1 MKIRKL
7 LSTMALSA
15 LVASNAFATEPVKV
29 EWGDVIKQ
37 PWGDPSDPE
46 GANVCSWFQWG
57 QDLWFD
63 YNNDGYPDRFLIGG
77 KYQDMGH
84 TYLFRNEEGSEFTNI
99 PVNIPKLE
107 IAGAV
112 VLDFDNDG
120 IMDLYVQGKKVTDNG
135 EGGQNRENYTAIWRG
150 TGDPDNPF
158 EHAVQQEIDELG
170 IGESEGQHRGYFCAA
185 GDYDNDGW
193 TDLFMTGWA
202 RKDESWHVILYRNNQ
217 GVFEEV
223 QNPVG
228 EDGEG
233 IEPFKTITTGSVYLS
248 DLNKDGYLDLIVSGN
263 DQTNGWIATTTIY
276 FNNGDG
282 TFRETTQQGFF
293 EGQKSGTTFTADVNN
308 DGYPDILEFG
318 DLKNSDTETNN
329 TVGNLYINNGDG
341 TFADPLKTE
350 VTNLL
355 TARAMPAIGD
365 INNDGKI
372 DIMIQC
378 GWSSTDGQT
387 ETDYSL
393 ANLYYNN
400 GDNSFTREFLNDN
413 TNSHESDVNFID
425 FNHDGALDYSISGWG
440 PKEPNWFNRLVPNNL
455 TSDLAMNEAP
465 GFTSN
470 SDVQV
475 KQDGSDVIIFW
486 GNATDDTTPAEAIR
500 YNIYIKAKKAD
511 DFGVTYT
518 YTYAPASLQANK
530 MFGTTTYDSKVA
542 ARLINSHQIRM
553 KGFNT
558 TDYEFAVQPVDNGN
572 LGGKFI
578 VANIAGG
585 SGIGNTQVATANV
598 YVNNGTIIIESNSS
612 TAYAINTIDGK
623 QIVNGICDNKAT
635 ERVNQGIYLVKVANT
650 THKVCVL
657 Q

>member
-1 MKIRKL
+1 
-7 LSTMALSA
+7 
-15 LVASNAFATEPVKV
+15 
-29 EWGDVIKQ
+29 
-37 PWGDPSDPE
+37 
-46 GANVCSWFQWG
+46 
-57 QDLWFD
+57 
-63 YNNDGYPDRFLIGG
+63 
-77 KYQDMGH
+77 
-84 TYLFRNEEGSEFTNI
+84 
-99 PVNIPKLE
+99 
-107 IAGAV
+107 
-112 VLDFDNDG
+112 
-120 IMDLYVQGKKVTDNG
+120 
-135 EGGQNRENYTAIWRG
+135 
-150 TGDPDNPF
+150 
-158 EHAVQQEIDELG
+158 
-170 IGESEGQHRGYFCAA
+170 
-185 GDYDNDGW
+185 
-193 TDLFMTGWA
+193 
-202 RKDESWHVILYRNNQ
+202 
-217 GVFEEV
+217 
-223 QNPVG
+223 
-228 EDGEG
+228 
-233 IEPFKTITTGSVYLS
+233 
-248 DLNKDGYLDLIVSGN
+248 
-263 DQTNGWIATTTIY
+263 
-276 FNNGDG
+276 
-282 TFRETTQQGFF
+282 
-293 EGQKSGTTFTADVNN
+293 
-308 DGYPDILEFG
+308 
-318 DLKNSDTETNN
+318 
-329 TVGNLYINNGDG
+329 
-341 TFADPLKTE
+341 
-350 VTNLL
+350 
-355 TARAMPAIGD
+355 
-365 INNDGKI
+365 
-372 DIMIQC
+372 MIQC

>member
-15 LVASNAFATEPVKV
+15 IVASNALATEPVKV
-29 EWGDVIKQ
+29 EWGDPVKQ

-46 GANVCSWFQWG
+46 GTNVCSWFQWG

-63 YNNDGYPDRFLIGG
+63 YNNDGYMDRFVIGG
-77 KYQDMGH
+77 KHEDLGH
-84 TYLFRNEEGSEFTNI
+84 AYLFRNEEGGELTNI
-99 PVNIPKLE
+99 PVDIPKLE

-120 IMDLYVQGKKVTDNG
+120 IMDLYVQGKRATDNG
-135 EGGQNRENYTAIWRG
+135 RENYTAIWRG
-150 TGDPDNPF
+150 TGDPENPF

-217 GVFEEV
+217 GTFEEV

-233 IEPFKTITTGSVYLS
+233 IEPFKTITTGSIYLS

-263 DQTNGWIATTTIY
+263 DQTNGWVATTTIY

-318 DLKNSDTETNN
+318 DFKNSETETQN
-329 TVGNLYINNGDG
+329 TIGNLYINNGDG
-341 TFADPLKTE
+341 TFAEPLKTE
-350 VTNLL
+350 VTQLL
-355 TARAMPAIGD
+355 TARAVPAVGD

-387 ETDYSL
+387 ETEYSL
-393 ANLYYNN
+393 TNLYYNN
-400 GDNSFTREFLNDN
+400 GDNSFTREYLNDN
-413 TNSHESDVNFID
+413 VNSHESDVNFVD

-440 PKEPNWFNRLVPNNL
+440 PKEPNWFNRVVPNNL

-465 GFTSN
+465 KFVN
-470 SDVQV
+470 DADVQV
-475 KQDGSDVIIFW
+475 KEEDSDVIIFW
-486 GNATDDTTPAEAIR
+486 GSATDDTTPAEAIR

-511 DFGVTYT
+511 EFGTTYT
-518 YTYAPASLQANK
+518 YTYVPANIETNLQLGN
-530 MFGTTTYDSKVA
+530 TTYDSKVS
-542 ARLINSHQIRM
+542 ARLINGQQIRM

-572 LGGKFI
+572 LGGKFVVASSKGTGI
-578 VANIAGG
+578 KQAQVANAK
-585 SGIGNTQVATANV
+585 VYAAN
-598 YVNNGTIIIESNSS
+598 GKIIIESDVC
-612 TAYAINTIDGK
+612 ADYTIITTDGK
-623 QIVNGICDNKAT
+623 LVANGTCNQKADETVNNGIY
-635 ERVNQGIYLVKVANT
+635 IVKVADAM
-650 THKVCVL
+650 HKVCVL
-657 Q
+657 P